1 MANPQ
6 GPKQQSPRQ
15 QSPKQQNSQ
24 ASRVPGQ
31 GAAAT
36 QAPGQKPP
44 ARSAVQSPGKSA
56 AGMQRPASSASTST
70 TRQAGFFQVQL
81 RDRQQFSQF
90 RTEDLDRQGRIQR
103 VAGQRANQSWAD
115 QELRISKECAHVENH
130 RLVPD
135 TEEARSCLS
144 RLSGIEHVGGDVFR
158 AQVPQEAGEKQGL
171 QKQAEQEAGTRQA
184 QGREETRQQ
193 DHQQSAKQ
201 ASGQQEQSRPSQSL
215 ADALRKQT

>member
-6 GPKQQSPRQ
+6 QTSAQR
-15 QSPKQQNSQ
+15 
-24 ASRVPGQ
+24 PGSTSA
-31 GAAAT
+31 GAA
-36 QAPGQKPP
+36 
-44 ARSAVQSPGKSA
+44 
-56 AGMQRPASSASTST
+56 
-70 TRQAGFFQVQL
+70 RQAGFFQVQL

-103 VAGQRANQSWAD
+103 VAGQRANQTWAD

-158 AQVPQEAGEKQGL
+158 ASMPQEAGETKSPP
-171 QKQAEQEAGTRQA
+171 QAAQAATQENIRQA
-184 QGREETRQQ
+184 HGREEARQPGSSQ
-193 DHQQSAKQ
+193 NPSQSAKQ
-201 ASGQQEQSRPSQSL
+201 ASGQQAQPRPSQSR
-215 ADALRKQT
+215 DAASPKGKEASRKQ

>member
-6 GPKQQSPRQ
+6 GPKQQSSRQ

-36 QAPGQKPP
+36 QVPGQKPP

-56 AGMQRPASSASTST
+56 AGMQRPAAST

-115 QELRISKECAHVENH
+115 QELRISKECAHVESH

-193 DHQQSAKQ
+193 DQQQSAKQ
-201 ASGQQEQSRPSQSL
+201 ASGQQEQPRPSQSL